1 MNMMDQRITKQI
13 IDFQKATF
21 DNTYSAIS
29 MLQDQAEKTT
39 NMFLESSL
47 WPVPEEGKKI
57 LKEWVQAYKK
67 GREEFKK
74 ALDESFVKM
83 EDFFKEKAKA
93 E

>member
-13 IDFQKATF
+13 VDFQKATF
-21 DNTYSAIS
+21 NNTFSAIS
-29 MLQDQAEKTT
+29 MLQDQAEKAT

-57 LKEWVQAYKK
+57 LKEWIQAFKK

-83 EDFFKEKAKA
+83 EDFFEEKP
-93 E
+93 ESQ